1 MLNKQGVRTMEVLEI
16 YELPDGG
23 AKVQL
28 ECTREELILL
38 AKIGFVHALREACLV
53 EKEYSGP
60 VKEENNGIDTQ
71 D

>member
-1 MLNKQGVRTMEVLEI
+1 MTEERTMEVLEV

-23 AKVQL
+23 ARVQI

-60 VKEENNGIDTQ
+60 VEEEDSGTDTP

>member
-1 MLNKQGVRTMEVLEI
+1 MEVLKI

-60 VKEENNGIDTQ
+60 DKEENNGDNTT

>member
-1 MLNKQGVRTMEVLEI
+1 MEVLEI

-38 AKIGFVHALREACLV
+38 AKIGFVHALREAGLV

-60 VKEENNGIDTQ
+60 AEEENNGNNTTD
-71 D
+71 